1 MGDIAA
7 IAAAHYPVDHI
18 VDHMGARPIEPECAS
33 DDCKQRWPCDAAI
46 LLARLREVERGW
58 NAASARLNSLMAER
72 DAARADADKWR
83 ETLRRLAND
92 ALHAIDLQRQYPS
105 LPPSNSTVVLSV
117 DAKAAHEALAAHDE
131 AAR

>member
-1 MGDIAA
+1 
-7 IAAAHYPVDHI
+7 
-18 VDHMGARPIEPECAS
+18 
-33 DDCKQRWPCDAAI
+33 
-46 LLARLREVERGW
+46 
-58 NAASARLNSLMAER
+58 MAER